1 MEKRGVSLLMINI
14 LTGMSGI
21 FLLLI
26 NIFISL
32 SVLFFLIYLMNK
44 IGQRLKAL
52 ETYRLI
58 NLLEYMNDELPISQN
73 SYLFL
78 TESHDVYFYLDNMV
92 FDISKVYR
100 LRNKKYFSFDKK
112 WERKIINGIIQKMK
126 EIDENAKAERQEK
139 IKNLKPINKLNN

>member
-1 MEKRGVSLLMINI
+1 PPLC
-14 LTGMSGI
+14 SG
-21 FLLLI
+21 LLLI
-26 NIFISL
+26 NIFIAL
-32 SVLFFLIYLMNK
+32 SVLFFLIYLMNR

-78 TESHDVYFYLDNMV
+78 IESHDVYFYLDNMV
-92 FDISKVYR
+92 FDFSKFYG
-100 LRNKKYFSFDKK
+100 LRNKKYFSLEKK

-139 IKNLKPINKLNN
+139 IKKFKTDK

>member
-1 MEKRGVSLLMINI
+1 
-14 LTGMSGI
+14 
-21 FLLLI
+21 
-26 NIFISL
+26 
-32 SVLFFLIYLMNK
+32 
-44 IGQRLKAL
+44 

-92 FDISKVYR
+92 FDISKVCR

-112 WERKIINGIIQKMK
+112 WEREIINGIIQKMK

-139 IKNLKPINKLNN
+139 IKNFKTDK

>member
-1 MEKRGVSLLMINI
+1 
-14 LTGMSGI
+14 
-21 FLLLI
+21 
-26 NIFISL
+26 ISL

-52 ETYRLI
+52 ETYRLT
-58 NLLEYMNDELPISQN
+58 NLLEYMNDELPISKN

-78 TESHDVYFYLDNMV
+78 IKSQDVYFYLDNMIFV
-92 FDISKVYR
+92 NSKVYC

-139 IKNLKPINKLNN
+139 IKKFKTDK

>member
-1 MEKRGVSLLMINI
+1 SRGWAKTPKIGFIDVEFYLAYVFRVLLVVP
-14 LTGMSGI
+14 
-21 FLLLI
+21 LLLI

-73 SYLFL
+73 CYLFL

-112 WERKIINGIIQKMK
+112 WERKIINGIIQKM
-126 EIDENAKAERQEK
+126 
-139 IKNLKPINKLNN
+139 

>member
-1 MEKRGVSLLMINI
+1 MFTYDKYINRIEWDFSSINI
-14 LTGMSGI
+14 YIHIIVCTI
-21 FLLLI
+21 
-26 NIFISL
+26 
-32 SVLFFLIYLMNK
+32 FLIYLMNK

-92 FDISKVYR
+92 FDISKVCR

-112 WERKIINGIIQKMK
+112 WEREIINGIIQKMK

-139 IKNLKPINKLNN
+139 IKNFKTDK